1 MGPDVAKLGS
11 DTEEEGVLLGKGL
24 VLKGSLG
31 ATGSGLS
38 GHIGVGNLRNRGEE
52 EDDGKD
58 EYEDGN
64 TLI

>member
-1 MGPDVAKLGS
+1 LGPDVAKLRS
-11 DTEEEGVLLGKGL
+11 DTEEEGVLLGKWL
-24 VLKGSLG
+24 VLESSLRS
-31 ATGSGLS
+31 AGSGLS
-38 GHIGVGNLRNRGEE
+38 SHIGVGNLRNGSEE